1 MQGIQI
7 FKKVQIDVKIYRANF
22 KVCDINDISIADFA
36 VVGISIGLHMDLTGQ
51 IRLHCDIKNVIAY
64 YQDKEITNDHFDTV
78 HSMVKI
84 ETQIMKKE
92 LVFLHVVVLKK
103 ELMIRDDLICSI
115 IDWISMIRLKPA
127 LLNYI
132 DQVLNYSIDITR
144 IMMGFLC
151 EKQRKISLD
160 ISVPIIKLSVAQNNV
175 FINLG
180 RLKGTKKE
188 GQTIFSL

>member
-1 MQGIQI
+1 
-7 FKKVQIDVKIYRANF
+7 
-22 KVCDINDISIADFA
+22 
-36 VVGISIGLHMDLTGQ
+36 
-51 IRLHCDIKNVIAY
+51 VIAY

-132 DQVLNYSIDITR
+132 D
-144 IMMGFLC
+144 
-151 EKQRKISLD
+151 
-160 ISVPIIKLSVAQNNV
+160 
-175 FINLG
+175 
-180 RLKGTKKE
+180 
-188 GQTIFSL
+188 